1 MWRDAPDAPPSRQI
15 KLPDE
20 LSCLSDS
27 SRRTTQPNQ
36 LKLQICDLKAP
47 KVWRGQRFPGGARSK
62 ETACQCRRHKIPRS
76 GRSLEKSMAIHSS
89 ILAWRIPWTEDP
101 GADMTEVT

>member
-1 MWRDAPDAPPSRQI
+1 MWRDAPDAPTSRQI

-36 LKLQICDLKAP
+36 LKVQICDLKVP
-47 KVWRGQRFPGGARSK
+47 KVWRGNASQVVLEVKKLPANAGNIRSPGQEDPWRS
-62 ETACQCRRHKIPRS
+62 I
-76 GRSLEKSMAIHSS
+76 AIHSS

>member
-1 MWRDAPDAPPSRQI
+1 M
-15 KLPDE
+15 
-20 LSCLSDS
+20 
-27 SRRTTQPNQ
+27 
-36 LKLQICDLKAP
+36 
-47 KVWRGQRFPGGARSK
+47 
-62 ETACQCRRHKIPRS
+62 PRS